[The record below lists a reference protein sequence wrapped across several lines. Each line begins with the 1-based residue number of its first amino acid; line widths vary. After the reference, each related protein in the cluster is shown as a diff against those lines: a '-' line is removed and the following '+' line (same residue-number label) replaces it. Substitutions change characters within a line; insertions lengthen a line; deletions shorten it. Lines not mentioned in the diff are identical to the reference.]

1 MNIDRTGHRPTLD
14 QALPAEAPE
23 SVRRR
28 YGSAQSRPVV
38 LVEARYFEPGSF
50 FDSLRWD
57 GRFIVRQRLGLR
69 DWLASALIRLE
80 CRALDHRDRAL
91 AELAHEHERATARA
105 GPGPTPEDLRSI
117 LAILAVV
124 LAPADALAV
133 ALLALAAR
141 LASPAA
147 MPGGSGP
154 GAFVARC

>member
-1 MNIDRTGHRPTLD
+1 MNTDRTGYRQTLD

-28 YGSAQSRPVV
+28 YGSARPRPVV
-38 LVEARYFEPGSF
+38 LIEARYFEPGSF
-50 FDSLRWD
+50 FDPLRWD
-57 GRFIVRQRLGLR
+57 GRFIVRQHLGLR
-69 DWLASALIRLE
+69 DWLASALMRLE
-80 CRALDHRDRAL
+80 CRALDHRDRTL
-91 AELAHEHERATARA
+91 AELAHEHERATART
-105 GPGPTPEDLRSI
+105 GPGPTPENLRS
-117 LAILAVV
+117 LLSLLAVA
-124 LAPADALAV
+124 LAPADAVAV